1 MAVDDGKP
9 VPTGK
14 WSRAGRLGGVA
25 GKMAGSALLSGI
37 GQVLQGRAP
46 EWRHLLLTPANI
58 QRLTN
63 ELATM
68 RGAAMKL
75 GQLLSMDAGDFL
87 PPALTQILSRLRDD
101 AQHMPKQQV
110 LDVLNRAWGEQW
122 QSRLLYFSFAPIAAA
137 SIGQVHKAITYDGQQ
152 LAIKI
157 QYPGVKDSIVQ
168 DVNNLGKLLTISGLL
183 PSQLDIAPIL
193 RELQSQLEMEAD
205 YQREADMMMRYQS
218 LVASLPFC
226 ICPHTVPEFCSDTV
240 LAMSFLPGEPITWLE
255 QHGSPEQR
263 DKAMA
268 QLLQVFFT
276 ELFDGRLLQSDPN
289 LANFRYQPDT
299 ETLVLLDFGAAVEVS
314 EHFAYQYKR
323 LLQAAAQQNGSMMLD
338 AAVQIGLVT
347 TAHSPQQQQ
356 AVVDMGMTAC
366 EAIQHEGV
374 YDFGESTLITR
385 LQAMGMQL
393 SYDLDFWH
401 IPPHTALLIHRKL
414 GGLFLLAKRL
424 GARVNLA
431 EVAAPWYDQ

>member
-37 GQVLQGRAP
+37 GQVLQGRTP
-46 EWRHLLLTPANI
+46 EWRQLLLTPANI

-110 LDVLNRAWGEQW
+110 LDVLNHAWGEQW

-152 LAIKI
+152 LAVKI

-168 DVNNLGKLLTISGLL
+168 DVNNLGRLLTLSGLL
-183 PSQLDIAPIL
+183 PPQLDIAPIL

-205 YQREADMMMRYQS
+205 YQREAQMMTRYQS

-226 ICPHTVPEFCSDTV
+226 ICPQTVPEFCSDTV
-240 LAMSFLPGEPITWLE
+240 LAMSFLPGEPVTWLE
-255 QHGSPEQR
+255 QQGSPEQR
-263 DKAMA
+263 DKAVA
-268 QLLQVFFT
+268 QLLQLFFT

-299 ETLVLLDFGAAVEVS
+299 ETLVLLDFGAAVEVP
-314 EHFAYQYKR
+314 EPVAYQYKR
-323 LLQAAAQQNGSMMLD
+323 LLQAASQQNRSLMLE
-338 AAVQIGLVT
+338 AAMQIGLVT
-347 TAHSPQQQQ
+347 AAHSPQQQQ

-366 EAIQHEGV
+366 EAIQQADV
-374 YDFGESTLITR
+374 YDFGESTLVTR
-385 LQAMGMQL
+385 LQTMGMQL

-401 IPPHTALLIHRKL
+401 IPPHIALLIHRKL

-431 EVAAPWYDQ
+431 EIAAPWCDQ